1 MQIIITSVNQKR
13 IRFYMSAI
21 LIKCNFT
28 TANRFHAQF
37 REIEESF
44 LWTMHELQ
52 PLFVWKALC

>member
-1 MQIIITSVNQKR
+1 
-13 IRFYMSAI
+13 MSAI

-28 TANRFHAQF
+28 TANRFHARF

-44 LWTMHELQ
+44 LSTMHELQ